1 GTLELPD
8 LPLQK
13 GSVKLLTQRWECASA
28 PRSSLTLRHLP
39 ARRSPVPDKTR
50 SSSIV
55 EKILT
60 DSERVEVF
68 KEEPLGGPRQIESST
83 IAVKELQSRFE
94 ILSSR
99 KAKNVDDEQLL
110 TKTLHSFGNLF
121 FCTLTLNA
129 LALYSNCD
137 LFVVAVG
144 HRKRVRRLPEEST
157 PKAGNTPMDFEE
169 TVSLKEKLALY
180 QAAVSKA
187 ESSNSFSNTPEKT
200 KSSTV
205 SGGLA
210 TVRKQFEKGKMT
222 LSNRTFSQY
231 QHQQKSVQ
239 EASSTNQPKISK
251 SAREA
256 ECNGMT
262 SKESLAET
270 FQTQEVS
277 PGEQGIPETNKVST
291 FTQST
296 DETVTSTIMNEDFP
310 KISTQIL
317 KQQFEMTAQENT
329 VPSDRETATPAKN
342 VQKLLFQENEICI
355 LCQQRVYP
363 MECLVADKQSFHKSC
378 FRCHHCGSQLSLGNY
393 ASLHGQIY
401 CKPHFKQLF
410 KSKGNY
416 DEGFGHKQHKDL
428 WKSKDQCSSAGNI
441 HAEEIN
447 PINRTP
453 VDLKLLRDTD
463 QGLYSGTEGNHPNIL
478 DNNLIKSTERG
489 KLKMTWPPV
498 TEDTAPKRT
507 FSIEESAKVNKP
519 KWPPEGLVQEGS
531 SLHANK
537 PLGNEKS
544 LQKENAP
551 TEQKENDTAITQQ
564 NQHSAFTSLSAKE
577 TASKTKSN
585 TGKSEEIENKTG
597 GPGIRELSGK
607 GINESDNVVGHSAEK
622 DQEKKKNEGGD
633 FEVVQ
638 VTNIDDETVQKNS
651 IEFSL
656 NSNNNNNYAIFSQ
669 PNICRQNTTLT
680 DTPNRMTE
688 LSHAISTALRNA
700 FENLE
705 NQPGNEEIF
714 QIYKSFESYS
724 SNTVTVSLD
733 EQSSKGVGNSN
744 SLPQYNEDV
753 TCLKSSTNITLV
765 IKETSNTTF
774 TVDNESVC
782 IGKQSR
788 SDKKI
793 NTILSDAV
801 KALFLKEDYLVL
813 DFSLIDSVDRT
824 KHSSRP
830 YSEDHKNC
838 NKELNDNVC
847 QEDKIGEVFKNDRST
862 PFELLNSRYTTFPSS
877 QGEKEIAHHR
887 RAI

>member
-28 PRSSLTLRHLP
+28 PRSSLALRRLP

-50 SSSIV
+50 PSSIV

-99 KAKNVDDEQLL
+99 KGLQLGFQHKEMTPAKAIQASRPKNIL
-110 TKTLHSFGNLF
+110 
-121 FCTLTLNA
+121 
-129 LALYSNCD
+129 NCD

-144 HRKRVRRLPEEST
+144 HRKRVRRLHEEST

-239 EASSTNQPKISK
+239 EASSINQPKISK
-251 SAREA
+251 STREA

-262 SKESLAET
+262 SKESLAEA

-342 VQKLLFQENEICI
+342 VQCKT
-355 LCQQRVYP
+355 
-363 MECLVADKQSFHKSC
+363 SFLP
-378 FRCHHCGSQLSLGNY
+378 FGSLGNY

-489 KLKMTWPPV
+489 KLKMTWPPPV
-498 TEDTAPKRT
+498 TEDTAPKKA

-551 TEQKENDTAITQQ
+551 TEQKENDTTITRQ

-577 TASKTKSN
+577 TTSKTKGN

-607 GINESDNVVGHSAEK
+607 GINESDNVVELSAEK

-638 VTNIDDETVQKNS
+638 VTNIDDEAVQKNN

-688 LSHAISTALRNA
+688 LSHAISTALRHA

-705 NQPGNEEIF
+705 NQSGNEEIF

-733 EQSSKGVGNSN
+733 EQCSKGAGNSN
-744 SLPQYNEDV
+744 SLAQYNKDV
-753 TCLKSSTNITLV
+753 ACLKSSTNITLV

-847 QEDKIGEVFKNDRST
+847 QEDKIGEVFKNVRST

>member
-1 GTLELPD
+1 
-8 LPLQK
+8 
-13 GSVKLLTQRWECASA
+13 
-28 PRSSLTLRHLP
+28 
-39 ARRSPVPDKTR
+39 
-50 SSSIV
+50 
-55 EKILT
+55 
-60 DSERVEVF
+60 
-68 KEEPLGGPRQIESST
+68 
-83 IAVKELQSRFE
+83 
-94 ILSSR
+94 
-99 KAKNVDDEQLL
+99 
-110 TKTLHSFGNLF
+110 
-121 FCTLTLNA
+121 
-129 LALYSNCD
+129 
-137 LFVVAVG
+137 
-144 HRKRVRRLPEEST
+144 
-157 PKAGNTPMDFEE
+157 MDFEE

-187 ESSNSFSNTPEKT
+187 ESSNSFSNTPGKT

-222 LSNRTFSQY
+222 LSNRTFAQY

-239 EASSTNQPKISK
+239 VTMAFLILTNVQ
-251 SAREA
+251 RF
-256 ECNGMT
+256 CV
-262 SKESLAET
+262 
-270 FQTQEVS
+270 QVS
-277 PGEQGIPETNKVST
+277 PGEQGTPETNKVST
-291 FTQST
+291 FMQST
-296 DETVTSTIMNEDFP
+296 DETVTSTAMNEDFP
-310 KISTQIL
+310 KISTLIL

-329 VPSDRETATPAKN
+329 VPYDRETATPAKN

-447 PINRTP
+447 PINHTP

-463 QGLYSGTEGNHPNIL
+463 QGLYSGTEGNHPNNL

-489 KLKMTWPPV
+489 KLKMTWPPL
-498 TEDTAPKRT
+498 TEDTSPKKT
-507 FSIEESAKVNKP
+507 FSIEESVKVNKP

-577 TASKTKSN
+577 ATSKTKGN

-597 GPGIRELSGK
+597 GPGIREESGK
-607 GINESDNVVGHSAEK
+607 GINESDNMVGHSAEK
-622 DQEKKKNEGGD
+622 DQEKKKNEADD

-638 VTNIDDETVQKNS
+638 VTNIDDEAVQKNH

-669 PNICRQNTTLT
+669 PNIRRQKTTLT
-680 DTPNRMTE
+680 DTSNRMTE
-688 LSHAISTALRNA
+688 LSHAISTALRHA

-705 NQPGNEEIF
+705 NQSGNEKIF
-714 QIYKSFESYS
+714 QLHKYFESYS

-733 EQSSKGVGNSN
+733 EQSSKDAGTSN
-744 SLPQYNEDV
+744 SLAQYNKDV
-753 TCLKSSTNITLV
+753 TCLKSYTNSTLV
-765 IKETSNTTF
+765 IKETTNTTV
-774 TVDNESVC
+774 TVDNELVC

-793 NTILSDAV
+793 NTILSDAM

-830 YSEDHKNC
+830 CSED
-838 NKELNDNVC
+838 
-847 QEDKIGEVFKNDRST
+847 
-862 PFELLNSRYTTFPSS
+862 
-877 QGEKEIAHHR
+877 
-887 RAI
+887 